1 MSALAPPKEP
11 ITFVPARAGEIIRI
25 GHQLTGRVMEDG
37 SNTDNRLGMIEL
49 TLAPRASGPVPHWHE
64 MHDETFLITKGTVR
78 FHGAGVKDFEGKSVV
93 AQGPEDGDGVGKDDG
108 VYVDAK
114 EGDYI
119 VIGTRAP
126 HTFSNPTREEAAFVN
141 TLTPAFY
148 VNYFKM
154 MAEMMQVRHI
164 PAFSNI
170 SSYLSFSLL
179 LSLFSSLLPLF
190 QLPLRMCEKLTDSS
204 FLPGRTTD
212 PRNQHAGNGLLRHY
226 SGREAPI
233 GIVETSICTGKK
245 KSDPKVALRIFFKYE
260 RSHLTWFGFVFSL
273 LTRTCTC

>member
-64 MHDETFLITKGTVR
+64 MHDETFLVTKGTVR

-93 AQGPEDGDGVGKDDG
+93 AQGRDDGDGDGDGKDGG

-126 HTFSNPTREEAAFVN
+126 HTFSNPTGEEAAFVN

-164 PAFSNI
+164 SALLI
-170 SSYLSFSLL
+170 LSSYLSSSPPL
-179 LSLFSSLLPLF
+179 LSLVFSSP
-190 QLPLRMCEKLTDSS
+190 
-204 FLPGRTTD
+204 
-212 PRNQHAGNGLLRHY
+212 
-226 SGREAPI
+226 
-233 GIVETSICTGKK
+233 
-245 KSDPKVALRIFFKYE
+245 
-260 RSHLTWFGFVFSL
+260 FVPF
-273 LTRTCTC
+273 TITYV